1 MTQTALQHVQSHGAE
16 NGLSAKGLENIDI
29 GLAICI
35 IKPLLVLHVFFQV
48 SPIDQPQ

>member
-1 MTQTALQHVQSHGAE
+1 MTQMALQHVQSHGAE
-16 NGLSAKGLENIDI
+16 HGLSAKRLENTDI
-29 GLAICI
+29 GIGICI